1 MAARIGTLTIA
12 SGATT
17 SNSLSRRRLAHVG
30 PLVIVAPAALT
41 GVVTIQVP
49 DKENSP
55 NWVALQSGGAD
66 VTLPAGKAT
75 TLDISPFLN
84 LRLSST
90 LAEGA
95 QRDFEVFGE

>member
-1 MAARIGTLTIA
+1 MAARVGTLTIPN
-12 SGATT
+12 GGTT

-30 PLVIVAPAALT
+30 PIVLVAPAVLT
-41 GVVTIQVP
+41 GVVTVQVP
-49 DKENSP
+49 DKEISP
-55 NWVALQSGGAD
+55 NWSALQSGGAD
-66 VTLPAGKAT
+66 VTLPAAKAT

-95 QRDFEVFGE
+95 ARSFEVFGE